1 MSEDFFDSQSTA
13 QEKPAETKTRKRR
26 ERPEPAA
33 EAAPAKP
40 DRKRR
45 AKSERK
51 PRKPRETKVS
61 IGVAIT
67 AFAGLSEDEAKIVS
81 TIAGKLG
88 EQPKKSRERIVAALG
103 NLFG

>member
-1 MSEDFFDSQSTA
+1 MSEDFFDSQSAT

-26 ERPEPAA
+26 ERPEPAV
-33 EAAPAKP
+33 EATPAKP
-40 DRKRR
+40 DRERKRR
-45 AKSERK
+45 TKNE
-51 PRKPRETKVS
+51 RKPRETKVS

-88 EQPKKSRERIVAALG
+88 EQPKKSRERIVVALG
-103 NLFG
+103 NLFA

>member
-1 MSEDFFDSQSTA
+1 MSEDFFDSQSAT
-13 QEKPAETKTRKRR
+13 QEKPAEPKTRKRR
-26 ERPEPAA
+26 ERPEPTAKAA
-33 EAAPAKP
+33 AAKP

-45 AKSERK
+45 TKSE
-51 PRKPRETKVS
+51 RKPRETKVS

-88 EQPKKSRERIVAALG
+88 EQPKKSRGRIVVALG